1 MRGFKLVGF
10 VILLGSALVGLC
22 LSLVSE
28 TGKMAAYTSA
38 FYAVLVT
45 LFLLAQI
52 YGFVLS
58 QVKYEENVESVK
70 YTMLENE
77 LKDEDQTVFSLS
89 IRDGV

>member
-1 MRGFKLVGF
+1 MRGFKLMGF

-58 QVKYEENVESVK
+58 QVKY
-70 YTMLENE
+70 
-77 LKDEDQTVFSLS
+77 
-89 IRDGV
+89 